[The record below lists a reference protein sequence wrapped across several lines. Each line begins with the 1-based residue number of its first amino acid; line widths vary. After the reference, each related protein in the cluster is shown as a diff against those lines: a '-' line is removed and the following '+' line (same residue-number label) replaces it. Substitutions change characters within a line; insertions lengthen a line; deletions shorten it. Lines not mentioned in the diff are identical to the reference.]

1 MNQRKDDYP
10 CPSDA
15 EFQLEET
22 EALIWDLLDDRLDD
36 ASFERLARMLETN
49 PSVRTRYIESLQLHV
64 DLQEH
69 FGRQALEAQQQ
80 PSGTVVL
87 PDLFPGLA
95 GLPGFPTVNP

>member
-69 FGRQALEAQQQ
+69 FGRQALEAKHAG
-80 PSGTVVL
+80 GTAVL
-87 PDLFPGLA
+87 PDLFPGLS
-95 GLPGFPTVNP
+95 GLPGFPTVNQ

>member
-49 PSVRTRYIESLQLHV
+49 PSVRTRYIESLQLHI

-69 FGRQALEAQQQ
+69 FGRQSLEAKQQGG
-80 PSGTVVL
+80 GTAVL
-87 PDLFPGLA
+87 PDLFPGLS
-95 GLPGFPTVNP
+95 GLPGFPTVNQ